1 VAEFVAVAKAE
12 ELAPG
17 QKMCVLVKGKR
28 VALFNVDG
36 TVYAIDDTCS
46 HADASLSEGEFSGEI
61 VVCPRHGAR
70 FNVKTGAAL
79 SLPAWAPVATHQVKV
94 EDGQIKVALSI

>member
-1 VAEFVAVAKAE
+1 MAEFVPVAKAGD
-12 ELAPG
+12 LAPG
-17 QKMCVLVKGKR
+17 EKMCVIVHGKR

-36 TVYAIDDTCS
+36 TVYAIDDMCS
-46 HADASLSEGEFSGEI
+46 HAEASLSEGEFRGEV

-79 SLPAWAPVATHQVKV
+79 SLPAWAPVATYPVKV
-94 EDGQIKVALSI
+94 EDGEIKVAL

>member
-1 VAEFVAVAKAE
+1 MAEFVAVAKAE
-12 ELAPG
+12 ELPPG
-17 QKMCVLVKGKR
+17 HKMCVIVKGRR

-46 HADASLSEGEFSGEI
+46 HAEASLSEGELYGDV

-70 FNVKTGAAL
+70 FNVRTGAAL
-79 SLPAWAPVATHQVKV
+79 SLPAWAPVATYRVKV
-94 EDGQIKVALSI
+94 EDGEIKVAL